1 MNANEIYKTLDKLTK
16 RITIIKDML
25 PLADSI
31 IVFHCYADIEK
42 IKFQVDKI
50 NKEIENA
57 RRLSSSEY
65 SYNSQL
71 GFISLNQS
79 LVLDISDL
87 RFSCAHKG
95 ALSWLCLCV
104 ALCARCGLWSLCS
117 PKSLKSS
124 IRKSCETV

>member
-42 IKFQVDKI
+42 IKSQVDKI

-57 RRLSSSEY
+57 RS
-65 SYNSQL
+65 L
-71 GFISLNQS
+71 G
-79 LVLDISDL
+79 VWGTDY
-87 RFSCAHKG
+87 
-95 ALSWLCLCV
+95 
-104 ALCARCGLWSLCS
+104 
-117 PKSLKSS
+117 
-124 IRKSCETV
+124 

>member
-42 IKFQVDKI
+42 IKSQVDKI

-57 RRLSSSEY
+57 RRLGVWI
-65 SYNSQL
+65 L
-71 GFISLNQS
+71 
-79 LVLDISDL
+79 
-87 RFSCAHKG
+87 
-95 ALSWLCLCV
+95 
-104 ALCARCGLWSLCS
+104 
-117 PKSLKSS
+117 
-124 IRKSCETV
+124 

>member
-42 IKFQVDKI
+42 IKSQVDKI

-57 RRLSSSEY
+57 RRLGVWGTDY
-65 SYNSQL
+65 
-71 GFISLNQS
+71 
-79 LVLDISDL
+79 
-87 RFSCAHKG
+87 
-95 ALSWLCLCV
+95 
-104 ALCARCGLWSLCS
+104 
-117 PKSLKSS
+117 
-124 IRKSCETV
+124 